1 MTVLLS
7 YKLKVAQ
14 IRLRRRH
21 MYPLRKTPTKDNNN
35 SWSSDCIVCSDLKGA
50 RLNAV
55 DRVRKFKKSFHIEE
69 GAL

>member
-1 MTVLLS
+1 
-7 YKLKVAQ
+7 
-14 IRLRRRH
+14 
-21 MYPLRKTPTKDNNN
+21 MYPLRKRPTKDNNN